1 MKTVIQKKLNYLT
14 KLHSDNPRIKGHI
27 FELKMASVQE
37 FDYKKKLDYLKSM
50 DTENEYIRGQIDAL
64 TFLVD
69 LEKEFSKEVKV
80 KKKKY

>member
-1 MKTVIQKKLNYLT
+1 MKEIINKKMNYLIKLN
-14 KLHSDNPRIKGHI
+14 SDNPRIKGHI
-27 FELKMASVQE
+27 FELKMASAQE
-37 FDYKKKLDYLKSM
+37 FDYKKKLDYLKSI

-80 KKKKY
+80 KRR